1 MPKSL
6 LCLNKLADV
15 QVGYQSRN
23 RIEESPNGSFRIIRP
38 QDLDDK
44 SMMPDVSVHFFPEE
58 SIDPSKYLVKKDDI
72 LIQARGNNHF
82 AILISQDYIQTVA
95 SNSFYIIKNINRKK
109 ILPGYLSW
117 WLNQPEVQNYFL
129 TEQGLSTIPF
139 ISIRTLQNT
148 LIRVPSLETQEK
160 ICNLIDLWNHEQV
173 LSEQILGKKEILIQ
187 TLANKTVQISTEEK

>member
-15 QVGYQSRN
+15 QVGYQSRS

-44 SMMPDVSVHFFPEE
+44 SMMSDVSVRFFPEE
-58 SIDPSKYLVKKDDI
+58 TIDPSKYLVKKDDI

-82 AILISQDYIQTVA
+82 AILIIQDYIQTVA

-117 WLNQPEVQNYFL
+117 WLNQPEAQNYFL

-148 LIRVPSLETQEK
+148 IIRVPSLETQEK

-173 LSEQILGKKEILIQ
+173 LSEQILSKKEILIQ